1 MAWPY
6 IGNQE
11 SVSKTNL
18 RDVFKLFG
26 KQFYPVCTSV
36 VLENVFNFLIK
47 NPSNLL
53 KHFFTLCPL
62 QCSLQSHNMAL
73 AWVKPRT
80 YTQNSYLH
88 RCNSGEGV
96 DGTLPGVFHNM
107 KNSGYY
113 IWSRLLRSARK
124 CLKSE
129 RSLFLRKL
137 QMCFKLRKVK
147 ITFAQLHQ

>member
-26 KQFYPVCTSV
+26 KQFYPVCLSV
-36 VLENVFNFLIK
+36 VLENVFNFLIR

-62 QCSLQSHNMAL
+62 QC
-73 AWVKPRT
+73 
-80 YTQNSYLH
+80 
-88 RCNSGEGV
+88 
-96 DGTLPGVFHNM
+96 
-107 KNSGYY
+107 
-113 IWSRLLRSARK
+113 
-124 CLKSE
+124 
-129 RSLFLRKL
+129 
-137 QMCFKLRKVK
+137 
-147 ITFAQLHQ
+147 

>member
-11 SVSKTNL
+11 SVSKSNL

-47 NPSNLL
+47 SPSNLL

-62 QCSLQSHNMAL
+62 QCWLQSHNMAL
-73 AWVKPRT
+73 GWVKPRT

-88 RCNSGEGV
+88 RCNRGEGWMEPYPEFLICYSILKRFGLQWKAF
-96 DGTLPGVFHNM
+96 DLLNKM
-107 KNSGYY
+107 RY
-113 IWSRLLRSARK
+113 ISWVMALL
-124 CLKSE
+124 
-129 RSLFLRKL
+129 
-137 QMCFKLRKVK
+137 
-147 ITFAQLHQ
+147 